1 MYQRGEVDPVVAM
14 QLLGATA
21 GSAVGNG
28 SASKKRS
35 LDESKPP
42 ADASVEG
49 GGGEDIDELL
59 AQAKKAKMDT

>member
-1 MYQRGEVDPVVAM
+1 M

-28 SASKKRS
+28 IASKKRS

-49 GGGEDIDELL
+49 GGGGEDIDELL